1 MNSMDAQGNMNQT
14 HTKRNLSIYDLM
26 TTWMEH
32 DGIMLSETSE
42 RERKT
47 TVISF
52 ICGI

>member
-1 MNSMDAQGNMNQT
+1 MNSMDTQCNITQT
-14 HTKRNLSIYDLM
+14 HTKRNLTIYDII

-32 DGIMLSETSE
+32 DGIMLSEMSE